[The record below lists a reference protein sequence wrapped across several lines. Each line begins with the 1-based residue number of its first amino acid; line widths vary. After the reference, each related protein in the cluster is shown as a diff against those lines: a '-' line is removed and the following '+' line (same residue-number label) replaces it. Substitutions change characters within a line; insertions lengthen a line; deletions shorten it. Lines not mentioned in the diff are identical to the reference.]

1 MDSPQIRVKL
11 SSAEVE
17 GSPRVDLDFGVKE
30 ENVFRFQQE
39 GIWTTS
45 PGKVASP
52 RSEGCESPMKQAL
65 HAAEAFERGQTPPL
79 SPEDKRAREVAARQD
94 SFTARMKAFTISD
107 EAEDA
112 QVETLVSSTRKQ
124 YEKPEP
130 KSRGKVSASILE
142 RMKMFE

>member
-30 ENVFRFQQE
+30 ENVSERERGAIFRTSLGEARHVRPSDPLSLSISTHAISCAQVFRFQQE

-79 SPEDKRAREVAARQD
+79 SPEDKRA
-94 SFTARMKAFTISD
+94 S
-107 EAEDA
+107 
-112 QVETLVSSTRKQ
+112 
-124 YEKPEP
+124 KP
-130 KSRGKVSASILE
+130 R
-142 RMKMFE
+142 